1 MLARRWPT
9 VEGEIVDARIVQSW
23 GRNDRGYLES
33 AVRYRY
39 DVAGQLYSNNRV
51 RFGQLTPNS
60 WIPTRNFPLAAAAL
74 ARRYPRGKQVRVYY
88 NPRRPDHS
96 ILYLT
101 PDFSRVGH
109 PRGGALLGVCRNP
122 RWPVAPGPA
131 AAGLTTICAGR
142 GAQTS

>member
-1 MLARRWPT
+1 LSVPKPAVLGAAAWACGYAVIQFARALLARRWPT

-23 GRNDRGYLES
+23 GRNDREYLES

-39 DVAGQLYSNNRV
+39 DVAGQLYSSNRV

-88 NPRRPDHS
+88 NPRRPDRS

-101 PDFSRVGH
+101 PDFRVWVV
-109 PRGGALLGVCRNP
+109 LV
-122 RWPVAPGPA
+122 
-131 AAGLTTICAGR
+131 AGL
-142 GAQTS
+142 